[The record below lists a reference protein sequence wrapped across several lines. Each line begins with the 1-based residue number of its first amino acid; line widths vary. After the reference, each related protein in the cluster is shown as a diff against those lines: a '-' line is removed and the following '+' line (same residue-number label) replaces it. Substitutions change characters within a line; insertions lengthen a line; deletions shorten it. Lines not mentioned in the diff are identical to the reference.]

1 MVTLLRSL
9 FLAAAVATCTLGLCA
24 GEPDAPKKLTTG
36 NYEELKNRIGPSQDD
51 LAWQQVHWR
60 DGFLN
65 GLMDAQAA
73 DKPLFFWFYGGDPRG
88 NC

>member
-1 MVTLLRSL
+1 MSFLRCFMSTVLMASIGSTLD
-9 FLAAAVATCTLGLCA
+9 A
-24 GEPDAPKKLTTG
+24 GERSIPKKLTPDT
-36 NYEELKNRIGPSQDD
+36 YEAIKARVSLTPED

-65 GLMDAQAA
+65 GLLDAQAA

-88 NC
+88 KC